1 MNSEQTYKD
10 LSIKSNEEILDLYF
24 AVEEHIKYLNNSL
37 LEIESDDSDA

>member
-1 MNSEQTYKD
+1 MDVEQ
-10 LSIKSNEEILDLYF
+10 LNNEEILDLYF